1 MNKIDLPKRK
11 ANRLANYDYSQNGAY
26 FITICVKDKE
36 PILSRI
42 SKTDLINP
50 AKIKLSKIGIII
62 KDAIIK
68 IPEHYNGVFVDN
80 HIIMPN
86 HIQLIIRIQNDSGRI
101 ISVPT
106 IIGSMKRYVSK
117 KVGTSIWQKSFYD
130 HIIRDEADYLTKWKY
145 IDDNP
150 EKWEKDELYTE
161 NP

>member
-1 MNKIDLPKRK
+1 MNNIDLPKRK

-36 PILSRI
+36 PILSEI

-68 IPEHYNGVFVDN
+68 IPEHYNGVFIDN
-80 HIIMPN
+80 YVIMPN
-86 HIQLIIRIQNDSGRI
+86 HIHLIIRIQNDSGRI

-106 IIGSMKRYVSK
+106 IIGSMKRFVSK
-117 KVGTSIWQKSFYD
+117 KVSTSIWQKSFYD
-130 HIIRDEADYLTKWKY
+130 HIIRDETDYLTKWKY

-161 NP
+161 K

>member
-11 ANRLANYDYSQNGAY
+11 TNRLANYDYSQNGAY

-36 PILSRI
+36 PILSEI

-68 IPEHYNGVFVDN
+68 IPEQYNGVFVDN
-80 HIIMPN
+80 YVIMPN
-86 HIQLIIRIQNDSGRI
+86 HIHLIIRIQNDSGRI

-106 IIGSMKRYVSK
+106 IIGSMKRYASK

-161 NP
+161 NS